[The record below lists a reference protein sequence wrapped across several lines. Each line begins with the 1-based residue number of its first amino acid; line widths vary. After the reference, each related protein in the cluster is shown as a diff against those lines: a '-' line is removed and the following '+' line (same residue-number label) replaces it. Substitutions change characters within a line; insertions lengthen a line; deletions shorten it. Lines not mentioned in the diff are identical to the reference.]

1 MHQRVYKAIWIIWLL
16 STAYLL
22 VGAVTFGRASAVG
35 VVLIAQ
41 SQLVLLV
48 NILISTRYI
57 FPKFWKRGKWL
68 WLLASIVILNL
79 ACVMLRYA
87 IEEILLVQWLDFPKT
102 ENLNLL
108 FYTYEN
114 FYYTL
119 PGFFIA
125 LIIFLTVRSFE
136 IETRNTE
143 LQSKIQEAELHM
155 LRSQVN
161 PHFLYNILN
170 YIYAEALPISDK
182 IAHTV
187 LKLAATMRYTLAQ
200 TENRLMLLQDEVQF
214 LQEYIDLQAVQSENG
229 FYCVFKKEGGLDTI
243 YFPTC
248 MLLPFV
254 ENAFKHGVA
263 NDASTPITIDLR
275 VSPKALRMKVEN
287 KINSVLKDDSSGIG
301 LHNVRRRLEIL
312 FPDRHRLQVKEE
324 GDWYYTE
331 LEISF

>member
-1 MHQRVYKAIWIIWLL
+1 MHRRVYKVIWIVWLL

-22 VGAVTFGRASAVG
+22 IGAVTFGRASSIG

-41 SQLVLLV
+41 SQLVLLI

-57 FPKFWKRGKWL
+57 FPRYWKKGKWM
-68 WLLASIVILNL
+68 WLLVSIVILNL
-79 ACVMLRYA
+79 ACVMLRFA
-87 IEEILLVQWLDFPKT
+87 IEESLLVRWLDFPKT

-125 LIIFLTVRSFE
+125 LIIFLTARGFE
-136 IETRNTE
+136 MEKRNAE
-143 LQSKIQEAELHM
+143 LQSKMQEAELHM
-155 LRSQVN
+155 LKSQVN

-182 IAHTV
+182 IARTV

-200 TENRLMLLQDEVQF
+200 IEHRIMPLQDEVQF
-214 LQEYIDLQAVQSENG
+214 LQEYIDLHAVQSENG
-229 FYCVFKKEGGLDTI
+229 FYCHFEKEGLLDEV
-243 YFPTC
+243 YLPTC

-254 ENAFKHGVA
+254 ENAFKHGVT
-263 NDASTPITIDLR
+263 NDASTPISIDLK
-275 VSPKALRMKVEN
+275 VTPHMLHMKVKN
-287 KINSVLKDDSSGIG
+287 KINRDLKDHANGIG
-301 LHNVRRRLEIL
+301 LHNVRRRLAIL
-312 FPDRHRLQVKEE
+312 YPDRHALQTKEE
-324 GDWYYTE
+324 GDSYFTD
-331 LEISF
+331 LRISL